1 MEYFWKDI
9 PIAIGLPEKIFRI
22 IIFCLPLIMSLSLET
37 KIQKIGL
44 IIYLIGLIVY
54 FLSWTLQIYLSE
66 SFWSKSLL
74 GFMAPAYTTII
85 WLVGIGLVGT
95 KNFLKIPYFWV
106 IYFCL
111 TAIFVIFHSTHVYIV
126 FHR

>member
-1 MEYFWKDI
+1 
-9 PIAIGLPEKIFRI
+9 
-22 IIFCLPLIMSLSLET
+22 MSLSLET